1 MADPAS
7 APAAAAAAVTF
18 SADLEAGEDASPR
31 SIASRFG
38 HRSSDAGPL
47 PPMRLTRAAT
57 VVSYEDDSA
66 AVATGV
72 SSPAAA
78 RRPSS
83 SRQLPLDHEKHQEQ
97 QEQQQFQRHFAT
109 PHNRPGAEPGVDTSR
124 ADAQLPPGLA
134 AHLSAR
140 CQTTLVDFSADRI
153 EKLELWNEEL
163 IEVLASPR
171 PEWSACRWI
180 NVNGLSWDVI
190 RAIGNRYKLHR
201 LAVEDLISTNGRA
214 KVDWYPGN
222 LFSES
227 SLILASCCRA
237 LSTRTRSLTTQ
248 SCSTS
253 RSSSASTPTPA

>member
-7 APAAAAAAVTF
+7 APAAAAAAAVTF
-18 SADLEAGEDASPR
+18 SADLEAGEAASPR
-31 SIASRFG
+31 SSIASRVG
-38 HRSSDAGPL
+38 HRSSDGVPL

-57 VVSYEDDSA
+57 VVSYDDSA

-72 SSPAAA
+72 SFPTAA

-83 SRQLPLDHEKHQEQ
+83 SRQLPLDHETQ

-227 SLILASCCRA
+227 SLILACCRA

-253 RSSSASTPTPA
+253 RSSSASAPTPA